1 MLLELLKKFNP
12 FIKKNISIPTKIDEV
27 FTDEYYIEKANDA
40 ALKRFE
46 ELKISKGIEK
56 KTYYV
61 WIKSKKLKKS
71 LI

>member
-12 FIKKNISIPTKIDEV
+12 FIKKIFPFRLKLMK
-27 FTDEYYIEKANDA
+27 FFDEYYIEKANDA

-56 KTYYV
+56 NNLLCLDKV
-61 WIKSKKLKKS
+61 KKLKKS

>member
-1 MLLELLKKFNP
+1 MKFLLMVL
-12 FIKKNISIPTKIDEV
+12 
-27 FTDEYYIEKANDA
+27 YRKANDA

-56 KTYYV
+56 NNLCLDKV
-61 WIKSKKLKKS
+61 KVKES